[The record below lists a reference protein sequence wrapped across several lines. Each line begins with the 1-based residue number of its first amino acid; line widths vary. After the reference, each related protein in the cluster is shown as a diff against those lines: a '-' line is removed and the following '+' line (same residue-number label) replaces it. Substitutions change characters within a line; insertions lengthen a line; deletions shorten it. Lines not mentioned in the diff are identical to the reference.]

1 MKNNPPKK
9 IFIDCGANLGQGL
22 LQFNQSHPSRRSR
35 WEGGILGNPNWLI
48 YSFEANP
55 FCSLKFLEGHDT
67 SNVLFQHKA
76 VWTKDEDMTLL
87 GTSHRGA
94 AEAAAGRGHPHRHV
108 FHNVRLNLDEFY
120 KGSSKEA
127 RAARANLL
135 KSEGP
140 VATRAFDFGLFLKNL
155 ITEHPDS
162 PIYIKLDIEGA
173 EYPVLEHLLKNH
185 SCLLSNIDSM
195 WIEFHAHLVA
205 NKTKDDNR
213 ILVNA
218 LNKYISNVYEWH

>member
-1 MKNNPPKK
+1 MKSPPKK

-22 LQFNQSHPSRRSR
+22 LLFDQTDAGLRNRG
-35 WEGGILGNPNWLI
+35 WEGGILGNPNWVI

-76 VWTKDEDMTLL
+76 VWTKDEEITLQ
-87 GTSHRGA
+87 GTSRLA
-94 AEAAAGRGHPHRHV
+94 ASLAAAGRGHPHRHV
-108 FHNVRLNLDEFY
+108 FQNVRLDLDELY
-120 KGSSKEA
+120 RCSSKEA
-127 RAARANLL
+127 RLATANVL

-140 VATRAFDFGLFLKNL
+140 VVTRAFDCGLFLKNL

-195 WIEFHAHLVA
+195 WIEFHEHIVA
-205 NKTKDDNR
+205 NKSKGDNR
-213 ILVNA
+213 ILVNS
-218 LNKYISNVYEWH
+218 LNKYISNVYQWQ